1 MQGVSDLGFRGG
13 GRDADLAAEDAGLRE
28 EPAKYHKKRLEPRVT
43 RVARVGRFLRRTS
56 LDGLPLVWNVLRG
69 NRHA

>member
-1 MQGVSDLGFRGG
+1 MQHLPTPAPRP
-13 GRDADLAAEDAGLRE
+13 GRLVVMGNAE
-28 EPAKYHKKRLEPRVT
+28 EPAKYHKMRLEP